1 MNDKIVYL
9 AAFLD
14 KDKAEQFMEISL
26 GKAKELP
33 FEYYIEESDLKF
45 INHHWQVRILIS
57 PKQLSFNLDLI

>member
-14 KDKAEQFMEISL
+14 KDKAEQFMDISL
-26 GKAKELP
+26 EKAKELP
-33 FEYYIEESDLKF
+33 YEYYIEESDLKF

-57 PKQLSFNLDLI
+57 PKQLELPIDL